1 MSKTKT
7 IAIKVTTLVR
17 VAPDAE
23 RERLSLHFKGESL
36 ARLLS
41 MVDNI
46 EAGNF
51 YEAAKTYFQECSHD
65 EREAVGEGMTS
76 VVNGVADRESNK
88 ILWTEREPGQCIVE
102 THDGFIDKVMRREQ
116 PFSCPLIQPC
126 PASSSSTPFPC
137 SYCLIPPPSVHPPPP
152 YPCMPR

>member
-102 THDGFIDKVMRREQ
+102 THDGFIDGTALDYPRYTLAAASMLSKDVTINAVL
-116 PFSCPLIQPC
+116 SDSPL
-126 PASSSSTPFPC
+126 
-137 SYCLIPPPSVHPPPP
+137 L
-152 YPCMPR
+152 